1 LKHIVYR
8 VFLQK
13 LGGISKEKNTMNAL
27 ISLATTELE
36 QFPSNGLKWCCR
48 NIKRME
54 RIWGDIQ
61 LIEKQIERL
70 DDKAFAEL
78 AAWFA
83 DYENSRWDRQIE
95 ADSYTGKFDAFM
107 EEALTE
113 HRNGKT
119 TPL

>member
-1 LKHIVYR
+1 
-8 VFLQK
+8 
-13 LGGISKEKNTMNAL
+13 MNAL
-27 ISLATTELE
+27 ISPGYRTGTIS
-36 QFPSNGLKWCCR
+36 F
-48 NIKRME
+48 E
-54 RIWGDIQ
+54 RIKMALSKYQTNGDDMGDIK
-61 LIEKQIERL
+61 LIEKQIEGL

-95 ADSYTGKFDAFM
+95 ADSYAGKFDAFM

-119 TPL
+119 APL